1 MSQRDCPFCQDCES
15 QSDCPLVKAFQAE
28 INDAIMEALDSSRTP
43 YGRELVITFDVDL
56 SK

>member
-15 QSDCPLVKAFQAE
+15 QPDCPLVKAFQAE
-28 INDAIMEALDSSRTP
+28 INDAVMEALDSSRTP